1 MRRELGTKDEPLR
14 SPEPSPSGGAQR
26 QGGRRPVPLPRI
38 CVVWA
43 DARVFLPGH
52 VFQIRDGSANL
63 GNSPLGNSPP
73 MLAAAKLYFLQG
85 IVWDKE
91 HLFLT
96 RTDRTGSLVK
106 RLCPAWR
113 RGRILDPER

>member
-1 MRRELGTKDEPLR
+1 MAER
-14 SPEPSPSGGAQR
+14 SVKGGDDQFNRLLYAWF
-26 QGGRRPVPLPRI
+26 GPM
-38 CVVWA
+38 A
-43 DARVFLPGH
+43 EVFLPGH
-52 VFQIRDGSANL
+52 VFSTWGGYANL

-73 MLAAAKLYFLQG
+73 MLAAAKLSFLQG

-91 HLFLT
+91 HPFLT